1 MARHAR
7 RIATDLMDQPHVAG
21 HRVSVRRIHALVEDR
36 ELAPAEVADSL
47 ELDLADV
54 YDALAYF
61 HDHRDEM
68 EGVERRREA
77 VIRKVKG
84 QGAIAGPDDL

>member
-21 HRVSVRRIHALVEDR
+21 HRVSVRRIHALVEER
-36 ELAPAEVADSL
+36 ELAPADVADSL
-47 ELDLADV
+47 ELGLADV
-54 YDALAYF
+54 YDALAYY

-68 EGVERRREA
+68 DEVERRREA
-77 VIRKVKG
+77 VIQQVKE
-84 QGAIAGPDDL
+84 QGAITGPDDL